1 MTRTLSPAQRCC
13 VYLGGPDLA
22 APQLLF
28 ETRTLLL
35 EAPNWSLD
43 GSELLLNGGGMLW
56 RLSVEHPQQG
66 VRAVALGGL
75 PPINNDHVLDP
86 DGHHVYLSADDGHI
100 YRGSLAG
107 GAVNRV
113 TPDDG
118 RWHFLHGVSPCGTLL
133 AYVEIDTFDRPGRL
147 MLMPSSGG
155 AATLLDGGRGH
166 HDGPEWSPDGAWV
179 LYNTEAFTP
188 TPGHAQLARVPAGGG
203 APERLTTS
211 DTVDW
216 FPHLSPDGTW
226 GSYLAFPPGTL
237 GHPADREVFV
247 HVVAPSNWNASV
259 RRYAVAGG
267 QGTLNVNSWSPDSRR
282 FAFVAYPFD

>member
-1 MTRTLSPAQRCC
+1 MTRTLRPAQRCC

-43 GSELLLNGGGMLW
+43 GSELLLNGDGVLW

-66 VRAVALGGL
+66 VRAVAWDGL

-107 GAVNRV
+107 GAVTRI

-118 RWHFLHGVSPCGTLL
+118 RWHFLHGVSPSGSQL

-155 AATLLDGGRGH
+155 AAMLLDAGRGH

-179 LYNTEAFTP
+179 LYNTEAFTS
-188 TPGHAQLARVPAGGG
+188 TPGHAQLARLPAGGG

-216 FPHLSPDGTW
+216 FPHLSPDGAW

-237 GHPADREVFV
+237 GHPADREVVV

-282 FAFVAYPFD
+282 FAFVGYPFD